1 MSLLFSHDG
10 ISSQFVSHSIEVGDH
25 DSHKQ
30 IYDQKVPNDD
40 EEYEVEDPTLL
51 MVDFWLEIN
60 LSGINSQI
68 RYLKPPFSRNQLE
81 KSEDCLGSVIE
92 VCIWI
97 DPGASHIKAVELGF
111 YEVQSSLFSYSWKK
125 VHIAAKELSFK
136 EVYPHNGKY

>member
-92 VCIWI
+92 VCI
-97 DPGASHIKAVELGF
+97 
-111 YEVQSSLFSYSWKK
+111 
-125 VHIAAKELSFK
+125 
-136 EVYPHNGKY
+136 